1 MKRPTILTTAGLA
14 ALLLASGAGA
24 QAQNIRVRVNDEP
37 VRFYGTQPRMVDGR
51 VMVPLRGVLEQ
62 LGATVDWMNQTQTVV
77 ATKGDREIDLPVGSH
92 TARINGRD
100 VYLDAPAR
108 VIAGSTM
115 VPLRFVGQALGADVA
130 WSDATQTVNIN
141 TNGVAAAAVQDD
153 NNYRPSGV
161 DRNDR
166 YYRDNQVAR
175 NNGNGRNTQYYRGGR
190 RMVIPSGTVVP
201 VKLDTDLSSNE
212 SREGDTFTATVVGGD
227 ESAGLPDGT
236 RVEGTV
242 AEAVP
247 SRNGKPGVLTL
258 DVNRL
263 VFPDGAT
270 QRITAKVAS
279 LDSKSIE
286 HTSSGRLVAK
296 KGNNNEQLKWVGIGA
311 GAGLLLS
318 TLTKGNTL
326 VDTLL
331 GAGAGYLYNQLQHKG
346 AGNVHLGSGTEFGV
360 RMDRQVAFNANRP

>member
-14 ALLLASGAGA
+14 AMLLASGAGA
-24 QAQNIRVRVNDEP
+24 QAQSIRVRVNDEP

-77 ATKGDREIDLPVGSH
+77 ATKGDREIDLPIGSH
-92 TARINGRD
+92 TARISGRD

-153 NNYRPSGV
+153 NNFRPSGV
-161 DRNDR
+161 DRQDR

-175 NNGNGRNTQYYRGGR
+175 NNGRSPAYYRGGR
-190 RMVIPSGTVVP
+190 RIVIPSGTVVP

-212 SREGDTFTATVVGGD
+212 SREGDTFTATVVNGD

-236 RVEGTV
+236 RVKGV
-242 AEAVP
+242 VSEAIP
-247 SRNGKPGVLTL
+247 SKNGKPGVLTL

-263 VFPDGAT
+263 VFPDGDT

-279 LDSKSIE
+279 LDSKSV
-286 HTSSGRLVAK
+286 TRDDSGRLVAK
-296 KGNNNEQLKWVGIGA
+296 KSNNNEQLKWVGIGA

-318 TLTKGNTL
+318 TVTKGNTL

-331 GAGAGYLYNQLQHKG
+331 GAGAGYLYNQLQRKG

-360 RMDRQVAFNANRP
+360 RLNHQVALNANRP